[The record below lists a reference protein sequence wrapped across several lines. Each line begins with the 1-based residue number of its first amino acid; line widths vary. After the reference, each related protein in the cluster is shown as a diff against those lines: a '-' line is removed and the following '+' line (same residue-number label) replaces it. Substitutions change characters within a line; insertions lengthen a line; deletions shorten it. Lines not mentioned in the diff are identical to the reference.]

1 MFSTL
6 SNWINNPLIQS
17 LLLSPLMGVF
27 FAAVFSGF
35 DRSLGKNAPITVKET
50 VREYRKIIYIEKE
63 PKKAIKNDPL
73 TIVIGI
79 MMCIVFL
86 TWKYVANSEAILSY
100 LLIFVFTMIS
110 FSITTILISLV
121 KGHFNSKDWWFY
133 TVFPLLLLIFC
144 VYLLSLAWTS
154 IDPKIIEIARKNT
167 AIDFYIQKLTS
178 HGQLLVITQLIGV
191 TLLFIIAIVS
201 SLIELYYL
209 ALMNQ
214 RGQGFFRR
222 LWILILQL
230 TSKFS
235 GRDTLIGS
243 TLLSI
248 GSFLLLKGYVTNW
261 LAR

>member
-1 MFSTL
+1 MFSTF
-6 SNWINNPLIQS
+6 SNWINNSLTQS

-27 FAAVFSGF
+27 FAAIFSGF
-35 DRSLGKNAPITVKET
+35 DRSLDKNAPITVKQT
-50 VREYRKIIYIEKE
+50 VREYQRIIYIEKE
-63 PKKAIKNDPL
+63 QKKSAKNDPL
-73 TIVIGI
+73 IFIGI
-79 MMCIVFL
+79 MISVVFL
-86 TWKYVANSEAILSY
+86 AWKYVTYSETILTY
-100 LLIFVFTMIS
+100 LLMFILIMIS

-133 TVFPLLLLIFC
+133 TIFPLFFLIFC
-144 VYLLSLAWTS
+144 IYLLSIAWDA
-154 IDPKIIEIARKNT
+154 IDPKVIEIAQKNT
-167 AIDFYIQKLTS
+167 AVDFYIQKLTS
-178 HGQLLVITQLIGV
+178 HGQLLIITQLIGV
-191 TLLFIIAIVS
+191 TLLFTIIIVS

-214 RGQGFFRR
+214 RGQGFFQR

-261 LAR
+261 LAK